1 MWLNELSKGR
11 LARWVAGAE
20 SSKPRRQ
27 TSRPRGLRLRLEQLE
42 DRTLLS
48 NYTAATVSDL
58 IADINA
64 ANLAGGS
71 NTIALVAGK
80 TFTLSAVNNNTDGP
94 TGLPVIAVND
104 NLSIAGNGDTIERST
119 ATGTPDF
126 RLFDVAVGAALTLA
140 NLTLQGGFAYGN
152 GEILANR
159 EIRTAG
165 GAILNQGSLS
175 LSGVTVQNNIAQ
187 GVGAGIGAGGGI
199 YSNGSLTLQ
208 NCTLQNN
215 QALGGNGAYIG
226 YPGYPGFGGGLD
238 VSGGTASLTNVTL
251 YSNTA
256 RGGDG
261 AQGGTVEV
269 CSRWGG
275 CYKEHVPGGNG
286 GDGVGG
292 GMFVEFGTVMLHNST
307 VDYNS
312 AVGGKG
318 ASGSPNGL
326 GEGGGLY
333 MYMGTVVH
341 LDAFT
346 LTNTINNT
354 ASTSN
359 NNIFGSYTTSAF
371 FWLAGFPSPTT
382 AGVAGIFTVTAIDS
396 SGNQMTGYTGT
407 VHISSTDPQA
417 VLPADYTFT
426 AADAGVHMFAATLKT
441 ASTNNIFTAITTT
454 DTTLSWLTG
463 SVTGITVNP
472 AAVRTFTVVTGP
484 ANGWPKAMIISG
496 QAFPV
501 SVFAYDPYGNLV
513 PSYTGTVHLT
523 SSDPQAVLP
532 GDYSFTAADQG
543 EHDFTVTL
551 VAVGTPAITVA
562 DTANSTVTGTGSF
575 NVAPWAM
582 IAGPSVVQPNQSGTY
597 TLTAG
602 GGGLPPGT
610 IFTWA
615 ISWDGNGTSWNSGPY
630 GNGIVEQTVSGPSGT
645 TVTHT
650 FTTINNYNIQL
661 AATVGS
667 TGVSSLFAYPTVLK
681 VGVFP
686 WTIEPDPANPNQYAL
701 VFHLTSPGYIS
712 AAPGFLDGNAVSVA
726 FGSATGTISAPGG
739 VAFAH
744 LIIYGGA
751 GSNSIVVSSGNGFF
765 WTVPV
770 LIFGG
775 DANDGINLQS
785 TFGNNV
791 LVGGAGN
798 DTLNA
803 GSGRDILIG
812 GSGAN
817 TLVAGSGDDIMI
829 AGSTSYDNNIT
840 ALLALSAEWGRTDA
854 NYATRVAHLQG
865 TLSGGLNGSYFLN
878 TSTVFDDPAG
888 VVDWLI
894 GGSGMDWFFADTKGT
909 SQDIIRFLTTGEVV
923 TSIS

>member
-1 MWLNELSKGR
+1 
-11 LARWVAGAE
+11 V
-20 SSKPRRQ
+20 
-27 TSRPRGLRLRLEQLE
+27 
-42 DRTLLS
+42 
-48 NYTAATVSDL
+48 
-58 IADINA
+58 
-64 ANLAGGS
+64 
-71 NTIALVAGK
+71 
-80 TFTLSAVNNNTDGP
+80 
-94 TGLPVIAVND
+94 
-104 NLSIAGNGDTIERST
+104 
-119 ATGTPDF
+119 
-126 RLFDVAVGAALTLA
+126 
-140 NLTLQGGFAYGN
+140 
-152 GEILANR
+152 
-159 EIRTAG
+159 
-165 GAILNQGSLS
+165 
-175 LSGVTVQNNIAQ
+175 
-187 GVGAGIGAGGGI
+187 
-199 YSNGSLTLQ
+199 
-208 NCTLQNN
+208 QNN
-215 QALGGNGAYIG
+215 QALGSNGDSTGAWG
-226 YPGYPGFGGGLD
+226 APGFGGGLD
-238 VSGGTASLTNVTL
+238 VSSGTASLTNVTL
-251 YSNTA
+251 SSNTA

-261 AQGGTVEV
+261 AQGGWIYGGR
-269 CSRWGG
+269 CG
-275 CYKEHVPGGNG
+275 CYKVHVPGGNG
-286 GDGVGG
+286 GDGLGG
-292 GMFVEFGTVMLHNST
+292 GMFVEAGAVMLHHTT

-318 ASGSPNGL
+318 GSGSPNGL

-333 MYMGTVVH
+333 MWSTAAVVH

-371 FWLAGFPSPTT
+371 FWVAGFPSPTT
-382 AGVAGIFTVTAIDS
+382 AGVAGIFTVTAIDGS
-396 SGNQMTGYTGT
+396 SGNKMTGYTGT

-426 AADAGVHMFAATLKT
+426 AADAGMHTFAATLKT
-441 ASTNNIFTAITTT
+441 GPRFGNSAGTQAITTT
-454 DTTLSWLTG
+454 DTTTSSLTG
-463 SVTGITVNP
+463 SETGITVNP
-472 AAVRTFTVVTGP
+472 AAVRTFTMVPNPNSGTP
-484 ANGWPKAMIISG
+484 AIIISG

-513 PSYTGTVHLT
+513 PSYTGTVHFT

-543 EHDFTVTL
+543 QHQFTVTL
-551 VAVGTPAITVA
+551 VAAGTPTITVT
-562 DTANSTVTGTGSF
+562 DTANSTITGTASF

-582 IAGPSVVQPNQSGTY
+582 MAGPSVLQPNQSATY
-597 TLTAG
+597 TLMAG

-615 ISWDGNGTSWNSGPY
+615 ISWDGNGSSWNNGPY
-630 GNGIVEQTVSGPSGT
+630 GNGVVEQTVTGPSGT
-645 TVTHT
+645 KVSHT
-650 FTTINNYNIQL
+650 FTTINNYYIQL

-667 TGVSSLFAYPTVLK
+667 TGVSSLFTYPTVFM

-686 WTIEPDPANPNQYAL
+686 FTIQPDPANPNQYAL

-712 AAPGFLDGNAVSVA
+712 VAPGPNGNAVSVA
-726 FGSATGTISAPGG
+726 FATATGTISAPGG

-751 GSNSIVVSSGNGFF
+751 GSNSIGVSSGNGFF

-775 DANDGINLQS
+775 DANDFIDLRN

-798 DTLNA
+798 DTLYA

-817 TLVAGSGDDIMI
+817 TLVAGSGDDILI
-829 AGSTSYDNNIT
+829 AGYTSYDNNIT

-909 SQDIIRFLTTGEVV
+909 NPDIIRGLTTGEVV